1 MFFEPIRKKRNA
13 VILLSCLLGWAFCV
27 SAMRSG
33 KPGPFGDDEKRVTVR
48 TILFDDVQK
57 PENCFAVVSKM
68 HTLLNVYERRT
79 GDTVIICS
87 YPVCV
92 GKNYGKKQKTGD
104 MRTPESSLK
113 SPFSITSIE
122 NSSAW
127 QHDFG
132 DGRGR
137 ILSYG
142 NWFLRLRTP
151 GFSGIGIHGS
161 TNNESSVPGRGSEGC
176 VRLRDADIVHLKEH
190 YAHVGMPVLILAD
203 DQDYLPF
210 EMRALSKVTKLE
222 FLDYGLYEQ

>member
-1 MFFEPIRKKRNA
+1 MGFA
-13 VILLSCLLGWAFCV
+13 GLLLMCLLGHI
-27 SAMRSG
+27 SG
-33 KPGPFGDDEKRVTVR
+33 AESFRVAPEGLHGDDGRVTVR
-48 TILFDDVQK
+48 TILFDEAQS
-57 PENCFAVVSKM
+57 PENCFVVVSKM
-68 HTLLNVYERRT
+68 HTLLNVYEKRS
-79 GDTVIICS
+79 GDTVIVCS

-92 GKNYGKKQKTGD
+92 GKSYGDKQRTGD

-113 SPFSITSIE
+113 KPFLITGME
-122 NSSAW
+122 DSSSW
-127 QHDFG
+127 RHDFG

-176 VRLRDADIVHLKEH
+176 VRLRDSDIIHLKEH
-190 YAHVGMPVLILAD
+190 YAHVGMPVLILAE

-210 EMRALSKVTKLE
+210 EMRALSKVTRLE
-222 FLDYGLYEQ
+222 FLDYDLFQ